1 MKILRISP
9 QLFHNNID
17 LKNSASDRYNPIQSN
32 SAQDIPFTSIYSTSK
47 LYEAGFKP
55 CNISADNTITSPSNK
70 VIIDS
75 PEKLAALS
83 NSPDMWNKNFVLTR
97 DIDLSDIKDFKPI
110 GTVKKP
116 FRGKFDGNDYVI
128 KGLNIESPDKS
139 NCGLFGVCKSAKL
152 KNINL
157 KDFSLKTKT
166 QSGILCGIAQNCEL
180 DNCNI
185 LNGKISGLNKIGGL
199 IGLSANNNI
208 SNCYSIAAITASKN
222 AAGGLIGYD
231 EYSQLDSNYSNATL
245 RAKEECGGLVGYSN
259 MTNISNS
266 CFIGDVNTVE
276 KAGGLVGWGD
286 FTGINDSYASC
297 SKKSLIGYNSSC
309 TISNSKII
317 NKTGDLDLS
326 LNNQIWYTKD
336 NFLPRLRKVLTL
348 ESPEKI
354 FMEDLN
360 FNIKSGNFNIKLP
373 EYSIFE
379 RPKHYPENDL
389 LLQSARIS
397 QNSNDLHDLFGNLV
411 LKLYNNFE
419 DKQYDEILLE
429 IIKNPYFEPNRKY
442 IIPSNDNFSCTPI
455 FILTTLN
462 RPYLL
467 QECFKRNDLGNVEK
481 LNGWAE
487 TGKKTVMERAINHNL
502 LDCVYVMLKAKNQN
516 FDIEKYKSLSRFSS
530 PEIQDLFEKYPNIP
544 DYDTIVPPEAK
555 QVDQISNIRDVLVS
569 VEIPADFEDSQQNT
583 LLNVAPFLEDENI
596 GLQITLNA
604 IHRKFSIE
612 HKNKAG
618 ETPLKTALN
627 NNKHNISLNLLKYGA
642 DKNTVN
648 NNGENALLVYSQI
661 SNEDVANNFIDF
673 CLSNGFNVNSRDAE
687 GNTAL
692 INAVNLEHYDVMKN
706 LLQKG
711 CSVNISN
718 NEGQTPLHYACS
730 NQDETAMIL
739 LLENFADVF
748 AMNKNGKTPKDYLT
762 EDKLAD
768 IYTKYEEMYKYNNI
782 KSDTE
787 CNLDLDDCQVR
798 KFTTVQDLIE
808 NYDTLEGNQQAA
820 ATYNLIRDLKNL
832 QPPMPELKIDFEDNT
847 LLHWACANNTVHS
860 KELIKF
866 LLDSKFDINRQNAN
880 GKTPLMFAVENYLY
894 TKNSKEKM
902 TVLGNIKFL
911 LEHNPNLELT
921 DNNGQSV
928 LHDACKTD
936 NSIIL
941 NLILSK
947 DPKINSKDILGN
959 TPMNYIESE
968 CVRNAMNDYIKKI
981 TE

>member
-1 MKILRISP
+1 MKVLKISP
-9 QLFHNNID
+9 QYYLPAMGIQT
-17 LKNSASDRYNPIQSN
+17 SSSDRYNFNRVNNERNIT
-32 SAQDIPFTSIYSTSK
+32 FTSIYSTSK
-47 LYEAGFKP
+47 LYEAGFRP
-55 CNISADNTITSPSNK
+55 CNISADNTITAASNRI
-70 VIIDS
+70 IIDS

-83 NSPDMWNKNFVLTR
+83 NSPAMWNKSFVLTR
-97 DIDLSDIKDFKPI
+97 DIDLSNIKDFKPI

-128 KGLNIESPDKS
+128 RGLNIEAPDKS

-157 KDFSLKTKT
+157 QDSSLKTKT

-208 SNCYSIAAITASKN
+208 SNCYSRAAVTATKN
-222 AAGGLIGYD
+222 AVGGMIGYD
-231 EYSQLDSNYSNATL
+231 EYSQLDSNYSNAVL
-245 RAKEECGGLVGYSN
+245 RAKEECGGIAGYSN
-259 MTNISNS
+259 MTTISNS
-266 CFIGDVNTVE
+266 CFNGEVNTLE

-297 SKKSLIGYNSSC
+297 NKKSLIGYNSSC
-309 TISNSKII
+309 TVSNSKII
-317 NKTGDLDLS
+317 NKIGDLDLR
-326 LNNQIWYTKD
+326 LNNQIWYTRGD
-336 NFLPRLRKVLTL
+336 FLPRLRKFLPL
-348 ESPEKI
+348 ERPEKI

-360 FNIKSGNFNIKLP
+360 FNIKSGKFNIKTP

-379 RPKHYPENDL
+379 RPKHYQENDCQ
-389 LLQSARIS
+389 LQAARIS
-397 QNSNDLHDLFGNLV
+397 QNSNDLHDMFGNLV

-442 IIPSNDNFSCTPI
+442 IVPSNDNFSCTPI

-467 QECFKRNDLGNVEK
+467 QECFKRNDLGNIEK

-502 LDCVYVMLKAKNQN
+502 LDCVYVMLKAKNHN
-516 FDIEKYKSLSRFSS
+516 FDIEKYKSLSRFASQ
-530 PEIQDLFEKYPNIP
+530 EIQDLFEQYPNIP
-544 DYDTIVPPEAK
+544 DYDKIVSPEEK
-555 QVDQISNIRDVLVS
+555 QVEQISNIRDVLVS

-583 LLNVAPFLEDENI
+583 LLNIAPALEDENI
-596 GLQITLNA
+596 GLQIALNA
-604 IHRKFSIE
+604 IHRGFNIE

-618 ETPLKTALN
+618 DTPLKTALN
-627 NNKHNISLNLLKYGA
+627 KNKHNISLNLLKYGA
-642 DKNTVN
+642 DKNTLN
-648 NNGENALLVYSQI
+648 NTGENALLVYSQI
-661 SNEDVANNFIDF
+661 TNEDVANNFIDF
-673 CLSNGFNVNSRDAE
+673 CLANGFNINSRDAD
-687 GNTAL
+687 GNTAI
-692 INAVNLEHYDVMKN
+692 INAVNLENYEVMKN

-730 NQDETAMIL
+730 NQDEQAIVL

-748 AMNKNGKTPKDYLT
+748 ALNKNGKTPKDYLT
-762 EDKLAD
+762 EDKL
-768 IYTKYEEMYKYNNI
+768 IELYEKYEDMYKYNNI
-782 KSDTE
+782 MPGAE
-787 CNLDLDDCQVR
+787 GIFDLDDSPVR

-808 NYDTLEGNQQAA
+808 TYDTLDAGQQAA
-820 ATYNLIRDLKNL
+820 VTYNLIKELKNL
-832 QPPMPELKIDFEDNT
+832 QPPMPEVKIDFEDNT
-847 LLHWACANNTVHS
+847 LLHWACANKTVHS
-860 KELIKF
+860 KELIKL
-866 LLDSKFDINRQNAN
+866 LLDNKFDINKQNAD

-894 TKNSKEKM
+894 TNNSKEKM

-911 LEHNPNLELT
+911 LEHKPNLELT
-921 DNNGQSV
+921 DNNGQSI

-936 NSIIL
+936 NAIIL
-941 NLILSK
+941 NLMLSK

-959 TPMNYIESE
+959 TPMNYIEAE
-968 CVRNAMNDYIKKI
+968 CVRKAMNYYIKKI